1 MRWPTRNRARRLML
15 SLALLAGSVLPA
27 EQAAAA
33 PLPGVAAQYPD
44 LHGTGTITYGG
55 PGYAHGYGDSYGGYG
70 TAPTAPQPF
79 APTPAGTTLY
89 APIQYY
95 HDFRP
100 GPSAGCP
107 GVFPC

>member
-1 MRWPTRNRARRLML
+1 MNPRPHRAARWLAL
-15 SLALLAGSVLPA
+15 SVALLAGGLLPA
-27 EQAAAA
+27 GHA
-33 PLPGVAAQYPD
+33 AAQYPD
-44 LHGTGTITYGG
+44 LYGTGTITHGG

-79 APTPAGTTLY
+79 APTPAGPTLY

-95 HDFRP
+95 HEFRP